1 MLENTPF
8 WTPGEMH
15 LWIDNKPAHVYVPES
30 NVKSTYENLQSRL
43 SKEGSIPIGIDHLPD
58 NIVKANPVLAKLDL
72 LNVGNITKIEYTD
85 DAIKIAEAELTN
97 PLIKQLYDNGELD
110 MVSIVANSTTS
121 ACPRGDYDYI
131 INTTD
136 ITRVDIVE
144 KGACTTCNIPKPTD
158 SSDTVV
164 YARYAIQNE
173 EEEKD
178 MSDLTKE
185 DIKTIFDESIDEKL
199 APMQEQINTILAREP
214 ADPTGDDG
222 NIDDDDEKVK
232 EMEARI
238 ADLKKESATA
248 KVDNLIAQGK
258 IVPAKKETMV
268 ELCASNSEL
277 FEELMKDAPV
287 LIDLKTRKSL
297 LASEPDDDD
306 DPEPTP
312 EEENVNAV
320 LAHFSGDE

>member
-1 MLENTPF
+1 MLEDTPF
-8 WTPGEMH
+8 WTTGPMN
-15 LWIDNKPAHVYVPES
+15 LFVDNKPAKVYVPET
-30 NVKSTYENLQSRL
+30 NVKSTYETLQSRL
-43 SKEGSIPIGIDHLPD
+43 SKEGRVPIGIDHLPD
-58 NIVKANPVLAKLDL
+58 NIIKANPILAKLDL
-72 LNVGNITKIEYTD
+72 LDVGEITRIKYADDTIKIE
-85 DAIKIAEAELTN
+85 EAELTN
-97 PLIKQLYDNGELD
+97 PLIKDLYEAGELD

-121 ACPRGDYDYI
+121 ECPRGDYDYI

-144 KGACTTCNIPKPTD
+144 KGACTACNIPKPTD

-164 YARYAIQNE
+164 YARYAIKK
-173 EEEKD
+173 EEKN

-185 DIKTIFDESIDEKL
+185 DIKAIFDESIDEKL

-214 ADPTGDDG
+214 ADPADNGTT
-222 NIDDDDEKVK
+222 IEDDEKVK

-297 LASEPDDDD
+297 LAGNSDDDD

>member
-8 WTPGEMH
+8 WTPGGMH

-30 NVKSTYENLQSRL
+30 NVKSTYETLQSRL

-72 LNVGNITKIEYTD
+72 LNVGNITQIEYTD

-164 YARYAIQNE
+164 YARYAINE
-173 EEEKD
+173 KEEKD

-214 ADPTGDDG
+214 ADPTDDDG

-258 IVPAKKETMV
+258 IVPAKKEPMV

-297 LASEPDDDD
+297 LASNPDDDD

-312 EEENVNAV
+312 EDENVNAV

>member
-8 WTPGEMH
+8 WTPGGMH
-15 LWIDNKPAHVYVPES
+15 LWIDNKPTHVYVPEAS
-30 NVKSTYENLQSRL
+30 VKSTYETLQSRL

-72 LNVGNITKIEYTD
+72 LNVGNITQIEYTD
-85 DAIKIAEAELTN
+85 DAIRIAEAELTN
-97 PLIKQLYDNGELD
+97 PQIRQLYLDGELD

-121 ACPRGDYDYI
+121 ECPRGDYDYI

-144 KGACTTCNIPKPTD
+144 KGACTACNIPKPTD

-164 YARYAIQNE
+164 YARYAIQKE
-173 EEEKD
+173 EEND
-178 MSDLTKE
+178 MSDFTIE
-185 DIKTIFDESIDEKL
+185 DIKKIFDESIDEKL
-199 APMQEQINTILAREP
+199 APMQEQINTLLAREP
-214 ADPTGDDG
+214 ADPTGDEG
-222 NIDDDDEKVK
+222 ESIEDDEKVK

-258 IVPAKKETMV
+258 IVPAKKDTMV

-277 FEELMKDAPV
+277 FEELMEDAPV

-297 LASEPDDDD
+297 LAGNSDDDD
-306 DPEPTP
+306 DEPEPTP